1 MYVLYIYIYT
11 HIKKYSENSLNTF
24 KILISDSI
32 ISMSSLPN
40 DFLFNAEMDDSVAS
54 LSSSD
59 SASSA
64 SPTSLPDN
72 FLTIND
78 VDKI

>member
-1 MYVLYIYIYT
+1 MNYLVGIYQE
-11 HIKKYSENSLNTF
+11 YSENSLDIF

-32 ISMSSLPN
+32 FSMSSLPN
-40 DFLFNAEMDDSVAS
+40 DFLFSNKMDDSVVS

-64 SPTSLPDN
+64 SLTSMSDN
-72 FLTIND
+72 FLTINE